1 MDNVLRLNGIKW
13 NKALTIFKVE
23 AVDLDKRG
31 TQNSHVRYEI
41 IKVNDPQ
48 SLVQPKDMAFL
59 TSEWRYEIG
68 TPPTPLKFLKL
79 TVLSFQGNYE
89 NKFMIDEESGE
100 IKVVEPLKQRP

>member
-1 MDNVLRLNGIKW
+1 M
-13 NKALTIFKVE
+13 TIFKVE

-41 IKVNDPQ
+41 IKVTDPQ
-48 SLVQPKDMAFL
+48 FQSLFWPKDMAFL
-59 TSEWRYEIG
+59 PSEWRFESG
-68 TPPTPLKFLKL
+68 TPPTPLKFLKS

-89 NKFMIDEESGE
+89 NKFTIDEESGE